1 MRKLPQGKALL
12 YLAVVR
18 CRIDFE
24 HPSLLEFM
32 QGYMEWFPF
41 LNIDKPVSYVL
52 EHLNTIPNVPAS
64 IMKGTYNKPT
74 LQKFLKE
81 SGLTDLHE
89 LFERQQFKDLMFHT
103 ETRAKIE
110 GMMVSGFFAHEIER
124 EVNTVIPDI
133 DPVIVRT
140 YIDCFANYYG
150 MNFFDRRDF
159 ITDVFE
165 QPDEKKDLLKCLNT
179 KCKKTIR
186 AVLHLKPPSF
196 DPIEDLNEAANM
208 VGINLRR
215 FFRDD
220 DLEQLPKYLNLR
232 FKAIDLV
239 DKLGVG
245 NKDAAA
251 ELLAELKKSPDDPN
265 IPKPPKPMSVDQLN
279 DLRLEN
285 VLKPPATPLTI

>member
-32 QGYMEWFPF
+32 QGYMDWFPF

-64 IMKGTYNKPT
+64 VMKGTYNKVT

-81 SGLTDLHE
+81 SGLVDLHD
-89 LFERQQFKDLMFHT
+89 LFEKQQFKDLMYHT
-103 ETRAKIE
+103 EIRSKIE
-110 GMMVSGFFAHEIER
+110 GMMISGFFIHEIES
-124 EVNTVIPDI
+124 EVNNTIPGI
-133 DPVIVRT
+133 DPVIIRT
-140 YIDCFANYYG
+140 YVDCFANYYG
-150 MNFFDRRDF
+150 MNFFDRRTY

-165 QPDEKKDLLKCLNT
+165 EPNEKKTLIKCLET

-186 AVLHLKPPSF
+186 AMLHLKPPVF
-196 DPIEDLNEAANM
+196 DPVEDLNEAANM

-232 FKAIDLV
+232 FKAIDLL

-251 ELLAELKKSPDDPN
+251 ELLAELKKPVDDPSM
-265 IPKPPKPMSVDQLN
+265 PKPPKAMSVDELN

-285 VLKPPATPLTI
+285 VKPPASPLTI